1 MDLQK
6 RIKESEITRILD
18 IRNMTLLEIPEL
30 HENLLELHCEGNY
43 LTSLPKLPY
52 MLLVLN
58 CDDNQLTALPT
69 LPDRLVELRCNF
81 NELTTLPTLPD
92 SLIELYCSFNQ
103 LTKLTTLQTL
113 PDTLR
118 ILYCDDNLLT
128 TLPTL
133 PRTLDYLYCR
143 NNQLIT
149 LPILP
154 DTLVTLDYYGNPFN
168 KIFSSLIKKIN
179 IFNTLKTTIKN
190 IREYYRTI
198 EFRINAKNTI
208 PLQIALYKVISCD
221 IPLDCF
227 SIIGSYLS
235 GEKGTLNTQISKLRS
250 KLH

>member
-6 RIKESEITRILD
+6 RISESEFTRKLNLK
-18 IRNMTLLEIPEL
+18 NMGLFELPEL
-30 HENLLELHCEGNY
+30 PENLLELYCDGNY

-52 MLLVLN
+52 MLVVLN
-58 CDDNQLTALPT
+58 CDDNQLK
-69 LPDRLVELRCNF
+69 F
-81 NELTTLPTLPD
+81 LPTLPD
-92 SLIELYCSFNQ
+92 SLTELRCNYNELLTLPLLPNNLIELYCSFNQ

-113 PDTLR
+113 PNTLR
-118 ILYCDDNLLT
+118 WLYCNDNYLT

-143 NNQLIT
+143 NNQLTT

-179 IFNTLKTTIKN
+179 IFNTIKTTIKN

-208 PLQIALYKVISCD
+208 PLQIALYKVTSCD
-221 IPLDCF
+221 IPIDCF
-227 SIIGSYLS
+227 SLIGSYLS
-235 GEKGTLNTQISKLRS
+235 GENGTLSTQISKLRS